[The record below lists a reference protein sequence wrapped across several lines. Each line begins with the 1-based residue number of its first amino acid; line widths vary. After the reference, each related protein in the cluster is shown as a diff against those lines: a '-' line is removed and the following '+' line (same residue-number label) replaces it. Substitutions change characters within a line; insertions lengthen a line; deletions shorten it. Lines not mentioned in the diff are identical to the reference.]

1 MRTPN
6 CYGTNDD
13 DGCGQPC
20 CGGNIINCGG
30 ASNPCPGPRGPQG
43 IPGPQGPQG
52 PAGATGA
59 TGATGP
65 IGPQGPQGET
75 GPQGPQGPQ
84 GPHGALV
91 YTQPPKRL
99 KILKKISSLYNK
111 PASADYK
118 SLMLLPV
125 I

>member
-43 IPGPQGPQG
+43 IPGPQGP
-52 PAGATGA
+52 
-59 TGATGP
+59 
-65 IGPQGPQGET
+65 
-75 GPQGPQGPQ
+75 
-84 GPHGALV
+84 HGALV

>member
-1 MRTPN
+1 MRIPN
-6 CYGTNDD
+6 YYNTNEP
-13 DGCGQPC
+13 CGENPPC
-20 CGGNIINCGG
+20 GCGGNIINCGG
-30 ASNPCPGPRGPQG
+30 AATPCPGPRGPQG
-43 IPGPQGPQG
+43 IPGPQGPAG
-52 PAGATGA
+52 PAGAT
-59 TGATGP
+59 
-65 IGPQGPQGET
+65 
-75 GPQGPQGPQ
+75 

>member
-6 CYGTNDD
+6 FYGTNDQGD
-13 DGCGQPC
+13 CDQPC
-20 CGGNIINCGG
+20 CGGNVINCGG
-30 ASNPCPGPRGPQG
+30 AAPCPGPRGPQG
-43 IPGPQGPQG
+43 VP
-52 PAGATGA
+52 
-59 TGATGP
+59 
-65 IGPQGPQGET
+65 
-75 GPQGPQGPQ
+75 GPQ